1 MANKAALELKKIRT
15 LGELKK
21 QGYSSRSI
29 KTELRDN
36 LIGQLKT
43 KEELFQ
49 GIHGYEETVIPDIQR
64 ALLARHN
71 MIFLGLRGQAKT
83 RMARSL
89 IDLLDPVI
97 PIVEGSDILDDPFNP
112 ISTFAK
118 DLINDKGDKTP
129 IQWVTREERYV
140 EKLATPDVSV
150 ADLIGDVDPIKA
162 ANLKLDYSDE
172 RVIHYGLIPRSNRS
186 IFVINEL
193 PDLQPRIQVGLFN
206 MLQEGDIQIR
216 GFRMRLPLDVAFVFT
231 ANPEDYTNRGS
242 IITPLKDRIQSQIL
256 THYAK
261 SVELSQKIT
270 QQEAKIL
277 PAQSEVVTVAPLLQE
292 LLELVAI
299 EARES
304 ELIDQKSGVSAR
316 LAITAY
322 EHLIAAVERRTLLSG
337 ENYSHARIADLLSI
351 VPAITGK
358 VELVY
363 EGEQEGAKYVALSLI
378 GKAIRKKFPQVF
390 PDPEFVKRHKKED
403 PYQEVIQWFTQN
415 ELDLLLDLP
424 DPDFSKLIHQVSGLR
439 GLVNHYAPGLNGD
452 NELLLMEFVLHS
464 LGEYNLLNKEVLE
477 TGISFGDLMNNLFSP
492 EED

>member
-1 MANKAALELKKIRT
+1 MANNGALELKKIKT
-15 LGELKK
+15 LGELRKS
-21 QGYSSRSI
+21 GYTSKSI

-36 LIGQLKT
+36 LIDQLKT
-43 KEELFQ
+43 NEELFQ

-89 IDLLDPVI
+89 VDLLDPVI

-118 DLINDKGDKTP
+118 DLIQEKGDKTP
-129 IQWVTREERYV
+129 IKWVTREERYV

-277 PAQSEVVTVAPLLQE
+277 PAQSEAVTVAPLLQE

-322 EHLIAAVERRTLLSG
+322 EHLIAAVERRTLLAA
-337 ENYSHARIADLLSI
+337 EDHSHARIADLLSI

-363 EGEQEGAKYVALSLI
+363 EGEQEGAKHVVLSLI

-403 PYQEVIQWFTQN
+403 PYQDVIQWFTQN
-415 ELDLLLDLP
+415 ELDLLLDLT
-424 DPDFSKLIHQVSGLR
+424 DQDYSKLIHEVSGLKS
-439 GLVNHYAPGLNGD
+439 LVNHYALGLD
-452 NELLLMEFVLHS
+452 ADTELLFMEFVLHS